1 MAFTKKQTIIGI
13 GVIVLAL
20 VGIYL
25 YKNKKTDEELSGGK
39 DESSSGGGGGGVGA
53 SDLLEPD
60 VVVAPPSD
68 LLEPDVVVAPPI
80 VVPSFVRV
88 VRGRTMPVLN
98 FNPSI
103 TPPITP
109 TLTQQQQN
117 INTVGG
123 RKAGAIIPANGGDYY
138 SATKD
143 GYYF

>member
-1 MAFTKKQTIIGI
+1 MAFTKQQTII

-25 YKNKKTDEELSGGK
+25 YKNKKTEEEVSGGK
-39 DESSSGGGGGGVGA
+39 DESSSGGGGGGGGGA
-53 SDLLEPD
+53 SNLSEP
-60 VVVAPPSD
+60 
-68 LLEPDVVVAPPI
+68 EVVVAPPI
-80 VVPSFVRV
+80 VVPVVRV

-103 TPPITP
+103 TPSITP
-109 TLTQQQQN
+109 TPTTQVIQN
-117 INTVGG
+117 AQATQGRGTNTVGG
-123 RKAGAIIPANGGDYY
+123 TRSGAIIPANGGDYY

>member
-1 MAFTKKQTIIGI
+1 MAFTKQQTII

-25 YKNKKTDEELSGGK
+25 YKNKKTEEELSGGK
-39 DESSSGGGGGGVGA
+39 DESSSGGGGGGGVGA
-53 SDLLEPD
+53 SNLSVPE
-60 VVVAPPSD
+60 
-68 LLEPDVVVAPPI
+68 VVVAPPI
-80 VVPSFVRV
+80 VVPVGRV

-103 TPPITP
+103 TPTITP
-109 TLTQQQQN
+109 TTTQVIQN
-117 INTVGG
+117 AQATQGRGTNTVGG
-123 RKAGAIIPANGGDYY
+123 SRASAIIPANGGDYY

>member
-1 MAFTKKQTIIGI
+1 MAFTKQQTII

-25 YKNKKTDEELSGGK
+25 YKNKKTEEELSGGK
-39 DESSSGGGGGGVGA
+39 DESSSGGGGGGGA
-53 SDLLEPD
+53 SNLSE
-60 VVVAPPSD
+60 A
-68 LLEPDVVVAPPI
+68 EVVVAPPI
-80 VVPSFVRV
+80 VAPPIVVPVGSV

-103 TPPITP
+103 TP

-123 RKAGAIIPANGGDYY
+123 RRAGAIIPANGGDYY

>member
-1 MAFTKKQTIIGI
+1 MAFTKQQTII

-25 YKNKKTDEELSGGK
+25 YKNKKTEEEVSGGK
-39 DESSSGGGGGGVGA
+39 DESSSGGGGGGGVGA
-53 SDLLEPD
+53 SNLSE
-60 VVVAPPSD
+60 S
-68 LLEPDVVVAPPI
+68 EVVVAPPI
-80 VVPSFVRV
+80 VVPVGRV

-103 TPPITP
+103 TPSITPTITP

-123 RKAGAIIPANGGDYY
+123 RRAGAIIPANGGDYY

>member
-1 MAFTKKQTIIGI
+1 MAFTKQQTII

-25 YKNKKTDEELSGGK
+25 YKNKKPKEQASGGK
-39 DESSSGGGGGGVGA
+39 DESSSGGGGGGGVGA
-53 SDLLEPD
+53 SNLSEP
-60 VVVAPPSD
+60 
-68 LLEPDVVVAPPI
+68 EVVVAPPI
-80 VVPSFVRV
+80 VVPVGRV
-88 VRGRTMPVLN
+88 VIGRTMPVLN

-103 TPPITP
+103 TPSITPTITP

-123 RKAGAIIPANGGDYY
+123 RRAGAIIPANGGDYY

>member
-1 MAFTKKQTIIGI
+1 MAFTKQQTII

-25 YKNKKTDEELSGGK
+25 YKNKKTEEEVSGGK
-39 DESSSGGGGGGVGA
+39 DESSSGGGGGGGGA
-53 SDLLEPD
+53 SNLSEP
-60 VVVAPPSD
+60 
-68 LLEPDVVVAPPI
+68 EVVVAPPI
-80 VVPSFVRV
+80 VVPVGRV

-103 TPPITP
+103 TPT
-109 TLTQQQQN
+109 TTTQVIQN
-117 INTVGG
+117 AQATQGRGTNTVGG
-123 RKAGAIIPANGGDYY
+123 TRSGAIIPANGGDYY